1 MIVPT
6 REAVNTIRRILG
18 AKPPANLP
26 RALLGRDLSGWSVHR
41 HGAGWSYE
49 EESRRPAPQRSSF
62 FPEG

>member
-6 REAVNTIRRILG
+6 REAVNTIRRTFRSQPLD
-18 AKPPANLP
+18 NLP
-26 RALLGRDLSGWSVHR
+26 RALFSPTRSGQWVHM
-41 HGAGWSYE
+41 HEAGWSYE